1 MLEVVISTLLLLE
14 KDALA
19 IMGVVCKLHEALHTI
34 VIGIRDKVT

>member
-19 IMGVVCKLHEALHTI
+19 IMGVVVRVFDT
-34 VIGIRDKVT
+34 